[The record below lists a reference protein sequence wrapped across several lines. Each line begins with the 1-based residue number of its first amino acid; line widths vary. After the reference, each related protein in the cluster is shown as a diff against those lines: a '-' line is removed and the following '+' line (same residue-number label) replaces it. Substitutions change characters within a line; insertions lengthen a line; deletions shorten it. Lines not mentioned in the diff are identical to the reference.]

1 MGWPDFGTP
10 QEYDSLLTVLEETDV
25 FEGVPIVHCSAGV
38 GRAMTALSCL
48 ITLRKLKAC
57 LSLAARS
64 DGGGGSSGGGSSGGG
79 SSGGGGGTV
88 DLHNDM
94 SKAPWWERHG
104 CLHDPLDIPGTVT
117 RLRQQRHGAVV
128 NHGQYEMIFRFVLCI
143 SDVLG
148 TCP

>member
-10 QEYDSLLTVLEETDV
+10 HEYDSLLTVLEETDV
-25 FEGVPIVHCSAGV
+25 YEGVPIVHCSAGV
-38 GRAMTALSCL
+38 GRAMTAISCL

-57 LSLAARS
+57 LSLVVDR
-64 DGGGGSSGGGSSGGG
+64 GGAGG
-79 SSGGGGGTV
+79 
-88 DLHNDM
+88 LHNDM

-128 NHGQYEMIFRFVLCI
+128 NYGQYEMIFRFVLHWLRA
-143 SDVLG
+143 S
-148 TCP
+148 THRM

>member
-1 MGWPDFGTP
+1 MHIHFMGWPDFGTP
-10 QEYDSLLTVLEETDV
+10 HEYDSLLTVLEETDV

-38 GRAMTALSCL
+38 GRAMTAISCL

-64 DGGGGSSGGGSSGGG
+64 NGGSE
-79 SSGGGGGTV
+79 SSGGGGGGAGG
-88 DLHNDM
+88 LHNDM

-128 NHGQYEMIFRFVLCI
+128 NYGQYEMIFRFVLHWLRA
-143 SDVLG
+143 S
-148 TCP
+148 THRM